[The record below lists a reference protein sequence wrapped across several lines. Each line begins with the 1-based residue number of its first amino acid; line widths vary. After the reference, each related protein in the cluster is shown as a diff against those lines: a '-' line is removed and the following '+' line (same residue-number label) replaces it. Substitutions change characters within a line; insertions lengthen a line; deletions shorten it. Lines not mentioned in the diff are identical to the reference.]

1 MTTMTGLQGEW
12 TAAPLRLTARWV
24 PASDPDGGSHL
35 EMVWSVPDVHV
46 GDLTAAPTHP
56 ASAT

>member
-1 MTTMTGLQGEW
+1 MTTMTGLQSEW

-24 PASDPDGGSHL
+24 PVSDPVRGSHL

-46 GDLTAAPTHP
+46 GDLTAATART
-56 ASAT
+56 ASAA